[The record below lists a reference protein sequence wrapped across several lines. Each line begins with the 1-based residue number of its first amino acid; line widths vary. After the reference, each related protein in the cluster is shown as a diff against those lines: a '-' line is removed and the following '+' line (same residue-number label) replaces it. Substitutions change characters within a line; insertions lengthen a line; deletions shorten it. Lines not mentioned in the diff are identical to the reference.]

1 MKIVKI
7 KIPESSRLYPDH
19 NHNNYIDSYGAIVS
33 DKNDTIAIVDVAKA
47 FLKRFQSKFPLRS
60 DLNFVVCRN

>member
-7 KIPESSRLYPDH
+7 KIPESSILYPDH
-19 NHNNYIDSYGAIVS
+19 NHYNYIDSYEAIVS

-47 FLKRFQSKFPLRS
+47 FLKRFQSKSPLYS